1 MTDDI
6 MLDDGITL
14 KAIVDGY
21 NWLGF
26 WLCDSKDISEIINF
40 HLSKKMV
47 HISSF
52 YSWLAVNEDTPFK
65 VKLLVLYNC
74 LLATI
79 LYSCE
84 IWVNLDTLVEKLILI
99 EKKALKSILGIKMST
114 PDDIVYQEID
124 RADIISTI
132 RDRQF
137 NFFTK
142 IMKHDEKAAVVIGIW
157 NLYNNKVDA
166 GSEGIINYYQKLQ
179 TKNRESN
186 KEQCKNRIQTSEM
199 SMTIRY
205 KDISNLQYSNILY
218 NSFMVEKYRTVI
230 TRWRLSCHSLR
241 IQTGRYQ
248 RPKLSRNERT
258 CIACNIMEDEY
269 HSLFQCSAHTFI
281 RLRYVNILSIYQ
293 TVQAIL
299 YPNTIEDAHTIGRYI
314 IEIEKNMESLKMVFK
329 C

>member
-1 MTDDI
+1 MIFCTKRS
-6 MLDDGITL
+6 TL
-14 KAIVDGY
+14 
-21 NWLGF
+21 W
-26 WLCDSKDISEIINF
+26 ISYPQF
-40 HLSKKMV
+40 V
-47 HISSF
+47 
-52 YSWLAVNEDTPFK
+52 
-65 VKLLVLYNC
+65 
-74 LLATI
+74 
-79 LYSCE
+79 
-84 IWVNLDTLVEKLILI
+84 
-99 EKKALKSILGIKMST
+99 
-114 PDDIVYQEID
+114 
-124 RADIISTI
+124 
-132 RDRQF
+132 RQF

-142 IMKHDEKAAVVIGIW
+142 IMKHDENAAVVIGIW

-166 GSEGIINYYQKLQ
+166 GSEGIIHCYQNLQ
-179 TKNRESN
+179 TKNRESD
-186 KEQCKNRIQTSEM
+186 KEQRKNRIQTSEM
-199 SMTIRY
+199 SMTMRY
-205 KDISNLQYSNILY
+205 KDISNLQYSNVLY

-248 RPKLSRNERT
+248 RPKLSRNERK

-293 TVQAIL
+293 TVRAIL